1 MQLLFSTMFYITFQL
16 NLKNV
21 TIVQL
26 HLICYVFVFL
36 SKLKLS
42 RDIFQRDIKA
52 KDDRS
57 RLMGM
62 ETVTHAALVT

>member
-1 MQLLFSTMFYITFQL
+1 MQLLLSTMFYITFQL

-21 TIVQL
+21 TIAQL

-42 RDIFQRDIKA
+42 GDIFQRDIKA

-62 ETVTHAALVT
+62 ETLAHAAWVT